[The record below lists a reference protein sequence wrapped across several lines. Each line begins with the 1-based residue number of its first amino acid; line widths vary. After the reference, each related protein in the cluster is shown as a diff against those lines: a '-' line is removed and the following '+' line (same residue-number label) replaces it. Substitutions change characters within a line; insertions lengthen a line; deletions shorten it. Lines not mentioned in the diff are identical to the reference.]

1 MEQKVHFVL
10 LAEHPESLTV
20 GATVVRAALA
30 RPHLAVPAFPCA
42 CLWDRDSSIEKLCWQ
57 VLALL
62 SVGQYLKGELEGPV
76 GAEQAAPWVDFG

>member
-42 CLWDRDSSIEKLCWQ
+42 CLWDRDSSIEKKSFAGRSWLFPLW
-57 VLALL
+57 A
-62 SVGQYLKGELEGPV
+62 SI
-76 GAEQAAPWVDFG
+76 